1 MIAQFK
7 RRRWFILILTCFLL
21 GLSFPVESA
30 SISYFPFSQIKRGMK
45 AVGKTVFY
53 GTEVEDFQ
61 LEVMDVVEGKKVE
74 ESYFVVKVTDKKLEE
89 MGGLSAGMSGSPIF
103 IRGKIAGALSYSW
116 ETKDNLVGVVTPIE
130 AMLPLWEE
138 DLWEEEAIQGE
149 EVIQEEKPIS
159 FSPLVPESTIFVL
172 GLGERASSGVANK
185 LRERFCL
192 KEIFTVPVLSWGK
205 KRTSENDSLQPGSA
219 IGIQLVRGDAEVMSI
234 GTLTLRDEDR
244 ILALGHPFLHR
255 GEANYFLSSVYVNFS
270 LQGANLPFKVGKV
283 IKEVGIIDQDRS
295 AGVAG
300 KIGVMPEVSKIVIK
314 VRNEGKEE
322 REYSFEVVRDE
333 DILVDMLPELVLDA
347 IDRSID
353 SQMSGSANVN
363 LNLEGEDFS
372 WQEEFFWISDS
383 DIASATSSG
392 LGEVFKTILNNPC
405 RKLNLSEVS
414 IEVDV
419 ISGIQHA
426 WLTSLDLPKV
436 IGRNKEMEG
445 KVNLFLWR
453 EGERGVSFPFLVP
466 ADFLPGAAEIT
477 VRGKSSGNLEL
488 ETNKEEASFSSSLY
502 DYLQKRLDNLHSEGL
517 VVEIFSKAGSFP
529 QDEKVYF
536 TQWVGLPLI
545 LEGSVSEEVW
555 IR

>member
-1 MIAQFK
+1 M
-7 RRRWFILILTCFLL
+7 
-21 GLSFPVESA
+21 
-30 SISYFPFSQIKRGMK
+30 
-45 AVGKTVFY
+45 
-53 GTEVEDFQ
+53 
-61 LEVMDVVEGKKVE
+61 
-74 ESYFVVKVTDKKLEE
+74 
-89 MGGLSAGMSGSPIF
+89 
-103 IRGKIAGALSYSW
+103 
-116 ETKDNLVGVVTPIE
+116 
-130 AMLPLWEE
+130 
-138 DLWEEEAIQGE
+138 
-149 EVIQEEKPIS
+149 
-159 FSPLVPESTIFVL
+159 
-172 GLGERASSGVANK
+172 
-185 LRERFCL
+185 
-192 KEIFTVPVLSWGK
+192 
-205 KRTSENDSLQPGSA
+205 
-219 IGIQLVRGDAEVMSI
+219 
-234 GTLTLRDEDR
+234 
-244 ILALGHPFLHR
+244 
-255 GEANYFLSSVYVNFS
+255 
-270 LQGANLPFKVGKV
+270 
-283 IKEVGIIDQDRS
+283 
-295 AGVAG
+295 
-300 KIGVMPEVSKIVIK
+300 
-314 VRNEGKEE
+314 
-322 REYSFEVVRDE
+322 VRDE

-414 IEVDV
+414 IEVNV

>member
-1 MIAQFK
+1 M
-7 RRRWFILILTCFLL
+7 
-21 GLSFPVESA
+21 
-30 SISYFPFSQIKRGMK
+30 
-45 AVGKTVFY
+45 
-53 GTEVEDFQ
+53 
-61 LEVMDVVEGKKVE
+61 
-74 ESYFVVKVTDKKLEE
+74 
-89 MGGLSAGMSGSPIF
+89 
-103 IRGKIAGALSYSW
+103 
-116 ETKDNLVGVVTPIE
+116 
-130 AMLPLWEE
+130 
-138 DLWEEEAIQGE
+138 
-149 EVIQEEKPIS
+149 
-159 FSPLVPESTIFVL
+159 
-172 GLGERASSGVANK
+172 
-185 LRERFCL
+185 
-192 KEIFTVPVLSWGK
+192 
-205 KRTSENDSLQPGSA
+205 
-219 IGIQLVRGDAEVMSI
+219 
-234 GTLTLRDEDR
+234 
-244 ILALGHPFLHR
+244 
-255 GEANYFLSSVYVNFS
+255 NFS